1 MLPHDV
7 TRLRHMLDSAREA
20 VDFATGKSRSD
31 LDDDRMLSLA
41 IMKSIEIIGEAA
53 SKVSEACKEE
63 NGSVPWRDIIGMR
76 NRLSH
81 GYFDINLDIVW
92 ETVQTDIPSIIRAL
106 SQIIPPEKSNKKGVA
121 S

>member
-7 TRLRHMLDSAREA
+7 TRLRHMLDSAMEA
-20 VDFATGKSRSD
+20 VEFATGKSRSD

-41 IMKSIEIIGEAA
+41 IIKSIEIIGEAA
-53 SKVSEACKEE
+53 SKVSETCKEE
-63 NGSVPWRDIIGMR
+63 NDSIPWRDIIGMR

-92 ETVQTDIPSIIRAL
+92 ETVKTDIPSIVEAL
-106 SQIIPPEKSNKKGVA
+106 SQIIPPEDS
-121 S
+121 SMI